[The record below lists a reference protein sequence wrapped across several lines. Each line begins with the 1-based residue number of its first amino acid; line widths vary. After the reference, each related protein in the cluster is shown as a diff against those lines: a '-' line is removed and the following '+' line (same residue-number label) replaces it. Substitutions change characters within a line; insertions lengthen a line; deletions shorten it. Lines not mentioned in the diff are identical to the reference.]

1 MYLLE
6 FALNMSALIL
16 FVSAQFRVLRYISY
30 CAYFVIK
37 IMQLNCNCLQTYGN
51 DEFPKFLPRGLV
63 EITKLKVFY
72 TTANKCMFGFQVK

>member
-1 MYLLE
+1 M
-6 FALNMSALIL
+6 NN
-16 FVSAQFRVLRYISY
+16 
-30 CAYFVIK
+30 VIK